1 MQLALTKGKV
11 KKGYPSYPFLK
22 FNACTG
28 MEIIINNQ
36 PKQIPE
42 QDHFTVQQLLQ
53 LEIPGKQQGI
63 AVAINNR
70 VVGKA
75 QWATTRICEQD
86 QIIIIRATQGG

>member
-1 MQLALTKGKV
+1 
-11 KKGYPSYPFLK
+11 
-22 FNACTG
+22 

-42 QDHFTVQQLLQ
+42 QGEFTVQQLLQ

-70 VVGKA
+70 VVSKA
-75 QWATTRICEQD
+75 QWASTQICEQD
-86 QIIIIRATQGG
+86 HVIIIKATQGG